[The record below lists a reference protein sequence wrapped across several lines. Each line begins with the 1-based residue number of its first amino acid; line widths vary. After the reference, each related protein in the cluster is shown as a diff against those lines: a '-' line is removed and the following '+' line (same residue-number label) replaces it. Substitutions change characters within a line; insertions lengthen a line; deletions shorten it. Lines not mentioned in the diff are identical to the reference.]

1 MKYSVEDGDARPV
14 FSASV
19 AIPYDL
25 RFMTVALD
33 WAVGLASLAGGV
45 RKEADALRLALDETL
60 TFLINSYPNAETWE
74 QVLLEFALQADG
86 MAEVVVTNAGPPVH
100 LSRIPQYAPQ
110 TPDEADIDG
119 LWYFLACRAADELTF
134 QNHGMDGWRIVIR
147 KRLTGTPFE
156 ARKPEGGA
164 EAGPVRKTPFIT
176 RLASPEDAA
185 GLVDLTYDTY
195 RYSYPSDAFYH
206 EPKLRELLS
215 TGGIIS
221 LVVESDGVI
230 AGNSSFIISP
240 RAPRCAYSCS
250 LMIKPAFRQSQ
261 AIIHLLREI
270 DRYIDSGAMNVDLS
284 YGATVTTHTGSQKA
298 GARIGFKPLALHLSV
313 CVAVDFRGM
322 KSTSAERETFVICV
336 RFVNA
341 PSLAAVYLPERHHGV
356 MAGLLAQAGFQSPLS
371 AEEAVPVAKH
381 SQFSLEE
388 DDIDHCA
395 YITVTELGQ
404 DWAARLRKKVFA
416 LKAQSMLTVI
426 ILIPAWHPIPPDLDR
441 EMGHVNAV
449 FNGLK
454 PVSAA
459 ECYLVYSALSGSV
472 DFDRILL
479 FDPLAHELK
488 EHCRQL
494 YAEIVAE

>member
-1 MKYSVEDGDARPV
+1 
-14 FSASV
+14 
-19 AIPYDL
+19 
-25 RFMTVALD
+25 MTVALD
-33 WAVGLASLAGGV
+33 WAVGLAALAGGAQ
-45 RKEADALRLALDETL
+45 KEANALRLALDETL
-60 TFLINSYPNAETWE
+60 TFLINSYPDAEIWE
-74 QVLLEFALQADG
+74 QVLLEFSLHDDG
-86 MAEVVVTNAGPPVH
+86 MAEVIVTNAGPPVH

-110 TPDEADIDG
+110 TPDEDDIDG
-119 LWYFLACRAADELTF
+119 LWYFLACQAADELTF
-134 QNHGMDGWRIVIR
+134 QNHGMDGWRVVIR
-147 KRLTGTPFE
+147 KKLTGTPFE
-156 ARKPEGGA
+156 RRKSKAVANAIPI
-164 EAGPVRKTPFIT
+164 RKTPFIT

-195 RYSYPSDAFYH
+195 RYSYPSNAFYH
-206 EPKLRELLS
+206 ESQLRELLA

-230 AGNSSFIISP
+230 AGNSSFIIAP
-240 RAPRCAYSCS
+240 QTPRCAYSCS

-270 DRYIDSGAMNVDLS
+270 DRHLDSGAMDVDLS

-298 GARIGFKPLALHLSV
+298 GARIGFKPLAMHLSV

-322 KSTSAERETFVICV
+322 KSASAERETFVICV
-336 RFVNA
+336 RFIKA
-341 PSLAAVYLPERHHGV
+341 PSLTTVYLPERHHGV
-356 MAGLLAQAGFQSPLS
+356 MSGLLVQAGFQCPLS
-371 AEEAVPVAKH
+371 AEESVPVVKN
-381 SQFSLEE
+381 SLFNVEE
-388 DDIDHCA
+388 DDIEHCA
-395 YITVTELGQ
+395 YITITELGQ

-416 LKAQSMLTVI
+416 LNAKSILTVI
-426 ILIPAWHPIPPDLDR
+426 ILIPAWHPVPPNLDR
-441 EMGHVNAV
+441 EMGYFNAI

-454 PVSAA
+454 PVSAG
-459 ECYLVYSALSGSV
+459 ESYLVYSALSGPV